1 MISKRF
7 VVLILGVIIFSPLLQ
22 AQVLTKT
29 ISRFDSLRNLTYKMT
44 VKEKTPMSEEVSK
57 DSLTANFAFYNSQE
71 LFNVVGQT
79 TQEVYDG
86 TKLVK
91 IDLNSHTYSIN
102 KGINGSMVQH
112 RMLPYLVS
120 RLKQDLVKN
129 VPVRMEKDSVIND
142 IKYFHLTITSRDTIM
157 KGKRV
162 FLIKKL
168 LIDKISYLPIYY
180 KSEQQGFVDGTDI
193 FVDTYDE
200 MHFYDYDLDGENFS
214 IISEFKTP
222 PDFVIET
229 LQKRKASLTKGS
241 EAPELN
247 LTDIAGN
254 IFQLK
259 KQKGKVILLNF
270 MTNSCFHSAEAIS
283 MLNNLYSKFGKK
295 NFSIVT
301 INPYDNK
308 EAIEKYNKIRNVK
321 YPIYISRGL
330 HDIDSYHVYDF
341 PTFYLVDK
349 NRKVIQVFGGYSDAT
364 EKQLDNL
371 IRQHL

>member
-44 VKEKTPMSEEVSK
+44 VKEKPPMSEEVSK

-102 KGINGSMVQH
+102 KGITGSMVQH

-193 FVDTYDE
+193 FVNTYEE

-229 LQKRKASLTKGS
+229 LQNRKASLTKGS

-259 KQKGKVILLNF
+259 KQKGKVVLLNF

-283 MLNNLYSKFGKK
+283 MLNNLYSKYEKK

-321 YPIYISRGL
+321 YPIYISSGL

-349 NRKVIQVFGGYSDAT
+349 NRKVIQAFGGYSDAT

>member
-1 MISKRF
+1 M
-7 VVLILGVIIFSPLLQ
+7 LGVIIFSPLLT

-44 VKEKTPMSEEVSK
+44 VKEKLPMTEEVSK
-57 DSLTANFAFYNSQE
+57 DSLTANFAFSNSQE

-86 TKLVK
+86 NKLVK

-112 RMLPYLVS
+112 RMLPYIVN
-120 RLKQDLVKN
+120 RLKLDLVKN
-129 VPVRMEKDSVIND
+129 VPIKMEKDSVIND
-142 IKYFHLTITSRDTIM
+142 IKYFHLTITSRDTVM

-168 LIDKISYLPIYY
+168 LIDKKSYLPIYY

-200 MHFYDYDLDGENFS
+200 SHFYDYDLERDNFS
-214 IISEFKTP
+214 NISEFKIP
-222 PDFVIET
+222 SDFVIKT
-229 LQKRKASLTKGS
+229 LQKRKASLIKGS
-241 EAPELN
+241 EAPELH

-259 KQKGKVILLNF
+259 RQKGKVVLLNF

-283 MLNNLYSKFGKK
+283 MLNNLYSKYGKK

-308 EAIEKYNKIRNVK
+308 EAIEIYNKKRNVK
-321 YPIYISRGL
+321 YPIYISSGL
-330 HDIDSYHVYDF
+330 HDLDSYHVYDF

-349 NRKVIQVFGGYSDAT
+349 KRKVIQALGGYTDST

-371 IRQHL
+371 IKQHL